1 MNVKLDNPQ
10 VLRYMSEN
18 LSQLTGIADAFIRNF
33 RHLDWHKSKI

>member
-18 LSQLTGIADAFIRNF
+18 LSQLTGITDAFMIF
-33 RHLDWHKSKI
+33 LDIYILDI